1 MKQLRGTPLK
11 RFLRSLPQPPTDLA
25 IVCQSVAYPVNVGS
39 IFRIA
44 DGLNATEVLLTGIT
58 PTPPHPTISKVG
70 RDKDRR
76 MPWRYVDRPE
86 AALEELRAHGFWI
99 AALEIS
105 ERSQPYYAVEYPRRV
120 ALVLGNE
127 DHGVTRSC
135 LALCDAAV
143 FVPMYGAGK
152 SLNVH
157 IALAVVGY
165 HILHRSRPPRP
176 AQEPNLLLAGSMP
189 LTEPCQEMESGG

>member
-11 RFLRSLPQPPTDLA
+11 RFLRVLPPPPSPTELA

-44 DGLNATEVLLTGIT
+44 DALDAAEVVLAGIT

-70 RDKDRR
+70 REKDVRV
-76 MPWRYVDRPE
+76 PWRYVDRAE
-86 AALEELRAHGFWI
+86 TALEELHANGFWI
-99 AALEIS
+99 AALEVT
-105 ERSQPYYAVEYPRRV
+105 EDSQPYYLVDYPRRV

-127 DHGVTRSC
+127 DHGVTRAC
-135 LALCDAAV
+135 LALCDAAIL
-143 FVPMYGAGK
+143 VPMYGKGK

-157 IALAVVGY
+157 VALAVVGY
-165 HILHRSRPPRP
+165 HLLHRS
-176 AQEPNLLLAGSMP
+176 S
-189 LTEPCQEMESGG
+189 

>member
-11 RFLRSLPQPPTDLA
+11 RFLRTLPPPPSATELA

-39 IFRIA
+39 VFRIA
-44 DGLNATEVLLTGIT
+44 DALNAAELLLTGIT

-76 MPWRYVDRPE
+76 VPWQYVKEPE
-86 AALEELRAHGFWI
+86 AALRDLRARGYWL
-99 AALEIS
+99 AALEITD
-105 ERSQPYYAVEYPRRV
+105 RCQPYYALDYPAKV

-127 DHGVTRSC
+127 DHGVTRAC
-135 LALCDAAV
+135 LALCQAAV
-143 FVPMYGAGK
+143 YVPMYGKGK

-157 IALAVVGY
+157 VSLAVVGY
-165 HILHRSRPPRP
+165 HLLHR
-176 AQEPNLLLAGSMP
+176 
-189 LTEPCQEMESGG
+189 GG

>member
-11 RFLRSLPQPPTDLA
+11 RFLRSLPPPPSPRELVV
-25 IVCQSVAYPVNVGS
+25 ICQSVAYPVNVGS

-44 DGLNATEVLLTGIT
+44 DALDVEEVVLSGIT

-76 MPWRYVDRPE
+76 VPWRYVKRPE
-86 AALEELRAHGFWI
+86 EALEGLRAQGFWI
-99 AALEIS
+99 AALEVTNDC
-105 ERSQPYYAVEYPRRV
+105 QPYHAVQVPQRV

-127 DHGVTRSC
+127 DHGVTRRC
-135 LALCDAAV
+135 LALCQAAIY
-143 FVPMYGAGK
+143 VPMYGRGR

-157 IALAVVGY
+157 VSLAVVGY
-165 HILHRSRPPRP
+165 HLLHGPRP
-176 AQEPNLLLAGSMP
+176 ASLEEGSSH
-189 LTEPCQEMESGG
+189 E

>member
-11 RFLRSLPQPPTDLA
+11 RFLRNLPPPPPIDLVV
-25 IVCQSVAYPVNVGS
+25 VCQSVAYPVNVGS

-44 DGLNATEVLLTGIT
+44 DALHVAEIVLTGIT

-70 RDKDRR
+70 RDRDRR
-76 MPWRYVDRPE
+76 IPWRHVPRPE
-86 AALEELRAHGFWI
+86 DALVDLRGQGIWI
-99 AALEIS
+99 VAVEICDTC
-105 ERSQPYYAVEYPRRV
+105 QPYYAVEYPRRV

-143 FVPMYGAGK
+143 FVPMYGKGK

-157 IALAVVGY
+157 VSLAVVGY
-165 HILHRSRPPRP
+165 DLLHRQSY
-176 AQEPNLLLAGSMP
+176 S
-189 LTEPCQEMESGG
+189 

>member
-11 RFLRSLPQPPTDLA
+11 RFLRTLPPPPSPTELA

-44 DGLNATEVLLTGIT
+44 DALNAAEVLLTGIT
-58 PTPPHPTISKVG
+58 PAPPNPTIAKVA
-70 RDKDRR
+70 RDKEQRV
-76 MPWRYVDRPE
+76 PWRYVARPE
-86 AALEELRAHGFWI
+86 DALRELLDRGFWL
-99 AALEIS
+99 AALEIT
-105 ERSQPYYAVEYPRRV
+105 EDARPYYDVDYPDRV

-135 LALCDAAV
+135 LALCHAALY
-143 FVPMYGAGK
+143 VPMYGKGK

-157 IALAVVGY
+157 VSLAVVGY
-165 HILHRSRPPRP
+165 HLLHRR
-176 AQEPNLLLAGSMP
+176 A
-189 LTEPCQEMESGG
+189 

>member
-11 RFLRSLPQPPTDLA
+11 RFLRTLPVPPSPVELV

-44 DGLNATEVLLTGIT
+44 DALDATEVVLSGIT

-70 RDKDRR
+70 RSKDERV
-76 MPWRYVDRPE
+76 PWRYVDRPE
-86 AALEELRAHGFWI
+86 TALKELRAQGFFL
-99 AALEIS
+99 AALEITDRCS
-105 ERSQPYYAVEYPRRV
+105 PYYATRYPDRV
-120 ALVLGNE
+120 ALVAGNE

-135 LALCDAAV
+135 LALCDVAV
-143 FVPMYGAGK
+143 FVPMYGKGK

-157 IALAVVGY
+157 ISVAVVGY
-165 HILHRSRPPRP
+165 HLLHRLVPEHAIP
-176 AQEPNLLLAGSMP
+176 
-189 LTEPCQEMESGG
+189 

>member
-11 RFLRSLPQPPTDLA
+11 RFLRSVPRPPSPIELV

-44 DGLNATEVLLTGIT
+44 DALDVAEVVLTGIT
-58 PTPPHPTISKVG
+58 PVPPHPTISKVG

-76 MPWRYVDRPE
+76 VSWRYVERPE
-86 AALEELRAHGFWI
+86 TALEGLRQQGFWI
-99 AALEIS
+99 AALEITDHC
-105 ERSQPYYAVEYPRRV
+105 QPYYAVDFPRQV

-127 DHGVTRSC
+127 DHGVTRAC
-135 LALCDAAV
+135 LALCDTAV
-143 FVPMYGAGK
+143 FVPMYGRGR

-157 IALAVVGY
+157 VSLAVVGY
-165 HILHRSRPPRP
+165 HVLHRRSSGADWRQERP
-176 AQEPNLLLAGSMP
+176 
-189 LTEPCQEMESGG
+189 

>member
-1 MKQLRGTPLK
+1 MMPVPVRSQMKQLRGTPLK
-11 RFLRSLPQPPTDLA
+11 RFLRVLPPPPSPTELV

-44 DGLNATEVLLTGIT
+44 DALDVAEVVLTGIT

-76 MPWRYVDRPE
+76 VPWRHVDRPE
-86 AALEELRAHGFWI
+86 AALEGLKAEGVCI
-99 AALEIS
+99 VALEITD
-105 ERSQPYYAVEYPRRV
+105 ECHPYYAIDYPQRV

-127 DHGVTRSC
+127 DHGVTRAC
-135 LALCDAAV
+135 LALCDLAIY
-143 FVPMYGAGK
+143 VPMYGKGR

-157 IALAVVGY
+157 VSLAVVGY
-165 HILHRSRPPRP
+165 HLLHRS
-176 AQEPNLLLAGSMP
+176 S
-189 LTEPCQEMESGG
+189 